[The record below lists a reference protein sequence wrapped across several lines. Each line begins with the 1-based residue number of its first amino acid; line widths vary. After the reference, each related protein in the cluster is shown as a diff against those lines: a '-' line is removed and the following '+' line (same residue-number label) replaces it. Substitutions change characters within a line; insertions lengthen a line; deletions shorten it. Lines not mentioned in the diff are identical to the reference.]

1 MKRYFLLL
9 AALLFMVMIAC
20 QKTVNIAKEEEA
32 IKEVIKKQVA
42 ANNNCSFLG
51 EDSVWAH
58 DPFVI
63 RLQSGSN
70 PTMYVGWD
78 SVSVRYKRYFER
90 LLKSTSRDTVNSTFS
105 NHHFRILNN
114 AAWVVFDQRS
124 EHSNKAGKYYSN
136 SPQVR
141 FLEKRDNQWR
151 IVFHY
156 TGGNNEDIYN
166 SLANYF
172 YNAKK
177 MDVALEIFKRIVEL
191 YPNSEWV
198 YFNLGGVYLEKGNK
212 KLAIENYE
220 KCLKLNPN
228 NIWAANSLKKLRGN

>member
-1 MKRYFLLL
+1 MKRYICLL
-9 AALLFMVMIAC
+9 AALLFMVSMAC
-20 QKTVNIAKEEEA
+20 QKTVTISKEEEA
-32 IKEVIKKQVA
+32 IKEVIRRQVA
-42 ANNNCSFLG
+42 ANNNCSFSG

-63 RLQSGSN
+63 RLQSGIT

-78 SVSVRYKRYFER
+78 SVGARYQRYFGR
-90 LLKSTSRDTVNSTFS
+90 LLKSPNRDTVNSTFS

-114 AAWVVFDQRS
+114 TAWVVFDQRS
-124 EHSNKAGKYYSN
+124 EHVYKGGKYYSS

-141 FLEKRDNQWR
+141 FLEKKDNQWR

-166 SLANYF
+166 SLASYF

-177 MDVALEIFKRIVEL
+177 MDIALEIFKRIAEL
-191 YPNSEWV
+191 YPNSEFV
-198 YFNLGGVYLEKGNK
+198 YLNLGSAYLENGNK
-212 KLAIENYE
+212 KLAKENLE
-220 KCLKLNPN
+220 KCLKMNPD
-228 NIWAANSLKKLRGN
+228 NIWAANLLKKL